1 MCFLLQ
7 GSSGAKTP
15 GPSCS
20 MVDKQMQKG
29 HGTTDDGVHQ
39 TEREATDESSSSNG
53 RETERDDTKR
63 NCSSFWKV
71 KRNAIQILGQV
82 QRSFFVVCSCTH
94 TGSLR
99 LLLVLELATHAAH
112 LYLFCFDRHKKLGG
126 GCVWDWRISLCF
138 CCCCCCCFALLCI
151 VRARYTKLS
160 CGSVDYRQGVRGRVF
175 PTRGLS

>member
-1 MCFLLQ
+1 MHANDGERRKMCFLLQ

-63 NCSSFWKV
+63 ELQQQF
-71 KRNAIQILGQV
+71 LEGQEECHTNS
-82 QRSFFVVCSCTH
+82 RSGTAFIFCCMLLHSHWESQATTCVGVGNTCCAP
-94 TGSLR
+94 
-99 LLLVLELATHAAH
+99 LLVL
-112 LYLFCFDRHKKLGG
+112 F
-126 GCVWDWRISLCF
+126 
-138 CCCCCCCFALLCI
+138 
-151 VRARYTKLS
+151 
-160 CGSVDYRQGVRGRVF
+160 
-175 PTRGLS
+175 